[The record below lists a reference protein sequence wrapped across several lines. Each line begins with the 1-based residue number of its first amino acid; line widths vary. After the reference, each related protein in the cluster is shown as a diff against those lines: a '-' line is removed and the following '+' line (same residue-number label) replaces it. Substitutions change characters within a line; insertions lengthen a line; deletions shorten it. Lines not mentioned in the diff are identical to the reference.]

1 MTGMRKTIARRMASS
16 LQNSA
21 QLTMDMLAD
30 MDDSVK
36 LRTSLVDEW
45 ESEGLRP
52 TYTDLVVKATAKALM
67 KHPLMNGCFGETDII
82 LHDHVHMGIAVALP
96 EGLVVPVIRNAD
108 SLTLKEIAIES
119 ARLAA
124 AARQGNLG
132 LDDYAEGTFTV
143 TALGMYGVDSFTPI
157 INEPQAG
164 ILGVNRIFDGIKWQ
178 GDVPVKTQQMN
189 LSLTWDHREDKGNK
203 PHFLKNDQVW

>member
-1 MTGMRKTIARRMASS
+1 
-16 LQNSA
+16 
-21 QLTMDMLAD
+21 MDMLAD